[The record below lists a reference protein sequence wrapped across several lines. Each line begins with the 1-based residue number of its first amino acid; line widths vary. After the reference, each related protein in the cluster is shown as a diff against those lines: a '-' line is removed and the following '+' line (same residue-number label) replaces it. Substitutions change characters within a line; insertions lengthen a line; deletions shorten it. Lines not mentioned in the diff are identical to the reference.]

1 MKTIVMTAPGGPDV
15 LKLEERPVPRLERDT
30 DVLVR
35 LKAAGVNPLDTKL
48 RSKPA
53 YGITPPAVLGC
64 DGAGVVEAVGAQ
76 VTEFR
81 PGDEVYFCQPPFG
94 GRSGTYA
101 HYALVDHRLLALKPA
116 ALSFE
121 QAAAVPLALITAWES
136 LHERAP
142 VHPGQRVLIHAG
154 AGGVGHL
161 AIQIARQSGAA
172 VCTTV
177 GNEAKAAF
185 ATELGADL
193 AILYKQQD
201 FVKETLAWTKGDGA
215 DIALDTVG
223 GKTFALTF
231 GAVRCYGD
239 LVTLL
244 LPPADAD
251 WGLARLRNLRICFE
265 IMLTPVLLGLDAAI
279 RHQGNILRQAAAL
292 FDEGRLLIQ
301 VADVLPLA
309 EAAEA
314 HRRIEAGAV
323 MGKLV
328 LEIE

>member
-1 MKTIVMTAPGGPDV
+1 MKALVMTAPGGPQV

-48 RSKPA
+48 RAKPA
-53 YGITPPAVLGC
+53 YGLAPPAVLGC

-81 PGDEVYFCQPPFG
+81 PGDEVYFCQAPFA

-101 HYALVDHRLLALKPA
+101 HYTLVDHRLLALKPA
-116 ALSFE
+116 ALTFE

-142 VHPGQRVLIHAG
+142 VQSGQRVLIHAG

-161 AIQIARQSGAA
+161 ALQLARRAGAA

-185 ATELGADL
+185 VTELGADL

-201 FVKETLAWTKGDGA
+201 FVTETLAWTQGQGV

-223 GKTFALTF
+223 GKTFAQTF
-231 GAVRCYGD
+231 GVVRSYGD

-244 LPPADAD
+244 LPPPDTD
-251 WGLARLRNLRICFE
+251 WSVARLRNLRIGFE
-265 IMLTPVLLGLDAAI
+265 LMLAPLLLGLDEAI
-279 RHQGNILRQAAAL
+279 RHQGHILRQAAAL
-292 FDEGRLLIQ
+292 LDAGELLIQ

-314 HRRIEAGAV
+314 HRRIESGAV

-328 LEIE
+328 LRIE

>member
-1 MKTIVMTAPGGPDV
+1 MKAIVMTAPGGPEV
-15 LKLEERPVPRLERDT
+15 LQLEERPVPRLERDT

-35 LKAAGVNPLDTKL
+35 LKAAGVNPIDTKL
-48 RSKPA
+48 RTRPG

-76 VTEFR
+76 VTEFQ

-101 HYALVDHRLLALKPA
+101 HYCLVDHRLLALKPA

-121 QAAAVPLALITAWES
+121 QAAAVPLVLITAWES

-142 VHPGQRVLIHAG
+142 VQAGSRVLVHAG

-161 AIQIARQSGAA
+161 AIQLARNAGAA

-177 GNEAKAAF
+177 GNEAKATF
-185 ATELGADL
+185 ATELGAEL

-201 FVKETLAWTKGDGA
+201 FVQQTLAWTQDQGV

-223 GKTFALTF
+223 GKTFAKTF
-231 GAVRCYGD
+231 EAVRVYGD

-244 LPPADAD
+244 LPPADTD
-251 WGLARLRNLRICFE
+251 WGSARLRNLRVTFE
-265 IMLTPVLLGLDAAI
+265 IMLTPVLLGLDEAI
-279 RHQGNILRQAAAL
+279 RHQGHLLRQAAAL

-309 EAAEA
+309 DAAEA
-314 HRRIEAGAV
+314 HRRLEAGAV

-328 LEIE
+328 LQIE

>member
-1 MKTIVMTAPGGPDV
+1 MTAPGGPEV

-48 RSKPA
+48 RTKPA
-53 YGITPPAVLGC
+53 YGIQPPAVLGC

-81 PGDEVYFCQPPFG
+81 PGDEVYFCQAPFG
-94 GRSGTYA
+94 GRIGTYA
-101 HYALVDHRLLALKPA
+101 HYTLVDHRLLALKPA

-136 LHERAP
+136 LRERAS
-142 VHPGQRVLIHAG
+142 VQSGQRVLIHAG

-161 AIQIARQSGAA
+161 AIQLARSSGAS

-177 GNEAKAAF
+177 SNEAKAAF
-185 ATELGADL
+185 VTELGADL
-193 AILYKQQD
+193 AILYKQKD
-201 FVKETLAWTKGDGA
+201 FVKETLAWTQGQGV

-223 GKTFALTF
+223 GKTFAQTF
-231 GAVRCYGD
+231 NAVRCYGD

-244 LPPADAD
+244 LPAVDTD
-251 WGLARLRNLRICFE
+251 WGVARLRNLRICFE
-265 IMLTPVLLGLDAAI
+265 IMLTPLLLGLDEAI
-279 RHQGNILRQAAAL
+279 RHQGHILRQAAVL
-292 FDEGRLLIQ
+292 LDEGRLLIQ

-314 HRRIEAGAV
+314 HRRLESGAV

-328 LEIE
+328 LRIE